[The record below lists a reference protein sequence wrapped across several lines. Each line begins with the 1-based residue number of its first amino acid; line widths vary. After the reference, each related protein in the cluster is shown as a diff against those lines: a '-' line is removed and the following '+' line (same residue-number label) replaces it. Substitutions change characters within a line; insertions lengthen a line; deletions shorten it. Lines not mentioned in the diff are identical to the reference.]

1 MQTDKRRC
9 GVIALG
15 TFLGVIAMLVG
26 TAAARAQN
34 LDEGKS
40 PSALFANGCAA
51 CHKSPRGLARGRIR
65 LQLFMF
71 LKDHYATSSNEA
83 WALSSYLD
91 AAGEPPRGKPRTGA
105 AKPPHGVRRDGD
117 PVVRPPAPVR

>member
-1 MQTDKRRC
+1 MRTGKRRC

-15 TFLGVIAMLVG
+15 IITMLIG
-26 TAAARAQN
+26 TGARAQN

-40 PSALFANGCAA
+40 PSALFANGCAV

-71 LKDHYATSSNEA
+71 LRDHYSTSSNEA

-91 AAGEPPRGKPRTGA
+91 AAGETPRGPKSGA
-105 AKPPHGVRRDGD
+105 PKSAKPMHRARRDDD

>member
-15 TFLGVIAMLVG
+15 TIAMLIG
-26 TAAARAQN
+26 TAAHAQN

-40 PSALFANGCAA
+40 AAALFANGCTA

-71 LKDHYATSSNEA
+71 LKDHYSTSSNEA
-83 WALSSYLD
+83 WALADYLES
-91 AAGEPPRGKPRTGA
+91 AGDVPRGRPRTGPTKHA
-105 AKPPHGVRRDGD
+105 PRSRHDGD

>member
-9 GVIALG
+9 GAIALG
-15 TFLGVIAMLVG
+15 TFLGMIAMLIG
-26 TAAARAQN
+26 TAARAQN

-71 LKDHYATSSNEA
+71 LKDHYSTSSNEA

-91 AAGEPPRGKPRTGA
+91 AAGDTPRGKPRAGA
-105 AKPPHGVRRDGD
+105 AKPPRGARRGGD
-117 PVVRPPAPVR
+117 PVVRPPAPVQR

>member
-1 MQTDKRRC
+1 MRT
-9 GVIALG
+9 G
-15 TFLGVIAMLVG
+15 
-26 TAAARAQN
+26 ARAQN

-40 PSALFANGCAA
+40 PAALFANGCTA

-71 LKDHYATSSNEA
+71 LRDHYSTSSNEA

-91 AAGEPPRGKPRTGA
+91 AAGETPRGPKSGARKPAHA
-105 AKPPHGVRRDGD
+105 ATRRDGD